1 MNETRTPRQR
11 RGIVAVRVVL
21 VLVALVT
28 ALGVAEVGARMVSPN
43 LSTLGDDGT
52 DPNDTLWS
60 DPEWRSPPPR
70 TFRPD
75 PVLVFENAPSQTADV
90 PIGEHPRR
98 KYRYRTNN
106 YGLRRDTD
114 IQESKPA
121 GTFRTLVLGDSQ
133 TGGYVDTADSFSTL
147 LENRWEARV
156 PSKPIEVLNAGIIGY
171 APQQEWLWYRE
182 RGRQLKPDLVILSL
196 YVGNDMRDLVD
207 GEADPGLIDEA
218 AGLISPVRTPGAW
231 IGLHSQLARM
241 SYSAA
246 RTMPIQGLIGVFGW
260 RTPAPPPSISVDA
273 LVRVLRE
280 CHGCWLQTLKQA
292 VRAREEPEKFE
303 VGYRRLETMLTLLD
317 GQVAAD
323 GGKLVVMVIP
333 SKPQVE
339 PEDERGGLARAVRLL
354 ALPPEDAEY
363 DDVSRARMI
372 AAVRAANVPLIDPLP
387 ELQQAAKAG
396 KDARNYYRRDWHL
409 NIRGNQIMAET
420 LDARLTELRLA
431 PPDVLTR

>member
-1 MNETRTPRQR
+1 MF
-11 RGIVAVRVVL
+11 
-21 VLVALVT
+21 
-28 ALGVAEVGARMVSPN
+28 
-43 LSTLGDDGT
+43 D
-52 DPNDTLWS
+52 
-60 DPEWRSPPPR
+60 
-70 TFRPD
+70 
-75 PVLVFENAPSQTADV
+75 NAPSQTADV

-114 IQESKPA
+114 IQQPKPA
-121 GTFRTLVLGDSQ
+121 GTFRALMLGDSQ
-133 TGGYVDTADSFSTL
+133 TGGYVDNADSFSTL
-147 LENRWEARV
+147 LENRWSARV
-156 PSKPIEVLNAGIIGY
+156 PSQPIEVLNAGIIGY

-182 RGRQLKPDLVILSL
+182 RGRPLKPDLVVLSL

-207 GEADPGLIDEA
+207 GEADPGQIDEA
-218 AGLISPVRTPGAW
+218 AGLISPVRSPSAW
-231 IGLHSQLARM
+231 IGLHSQLARL

-246 RTMPIQGLIGVFGW
+246 RTMPIRGLIDALGW

-303 VGYRRLETMLTLLD
+303 VAYRRLETMLKLLD
-317 GQVAAD
+317 AQVAAD

-339 PEDERGGLARAVRLL
+339 PEDERGGLQRAVRLL
-354 ALPPEDAEY
+354 ALPPEDVEY
-363 DDVSRARMI
+363 DDVARDRMI
-372 AAVRAANVPLIDPLP
+372 AAVREANVPLIDPLP

-396 KDARNYYRRDWHL
+396 KDARIFYRRDWHL
-409 NIRGNQIMAET
+409 NIRGNQIVAEI
-420 LDARLTELRLA
+420 LDARLSELHLA
-431 PPDVLTR
+431 PPEVLTP